1 MKLDL
6 YGDPIAEEVVEEK
19 KKDNYF
25 FMLFDSITNKK
36 SVTLESGVDFE
47 NVYEPYIIN
56 TSLSQSADSI
66 MYVND
71 MNNLPHLPKRLQYEY
86 FINTIRSRS
95 RRIEKFLRKSAE
107 SDDLEIVKEYYNCSN
122 QKAKDALLILSEDE
136 LDYIRSKTYKG
147 GKEND
152 K

>member
-71 MNNLPHLPKRLQYEY
+71 MNSLPL
-86 FINTIRSRS
+86 S
-95 RRIEKFLRKSAE
+95 
-107 SDDLEIVKEYYNCSN
+107 
-122 QKAKDALLILSEDE
+122 LIH
-136 LDYIRSKTYKG
+136 I
-147 GKEND
+147 
-152 K
+152 